1 MDKELIKL
9 EKNFLNAVND
19 ENKRIDAMDELMKY
33 IFKRCNTAVNGV
45 SRVTAPFILAALK
58 NECEVL
64 KGLFPGV
71 DEVADEIQKSI
82 SNVTVNSEELNKQAG
97 KED

>member
-9 EKNFLNAVND
+9 EKNFLNALND
-19 ENKRIDAMDELMKY
+19 ENKPFDAMDELMKY
-33 IFKRCNTAVNGV
+33 IFKRCNFAVNGV

-71 DEVADEIQKSI
+71 DEVADDIQKSI
-82 SNVTVNSEELNKQAG
+82 GAVAFDFEELKKQSG

>member
-9 EKNFLNAVND
+9 EKNFLNAFND
-19 ENKRIDAMDELMKY
+19 ENKRFDATDELIKC
-33 IFKRCNTAVNGV
+33 ICKKCQTAVSGV
-45 SRVTAPFILAALK
+45 SPVTAPFILAALQS
-58 NECEVL
+58 ECEVL

-71 DEVADEIQKSI
+71 DELADEIQKSI
-82 SNVTVNSEELNKQAG
+82 SIVTVNLEELNKQSG